1 LLHAHNSGHAQRGYL
16 REWLHDVAFASSAS
30 ALRADFPA
38 GLQLTELTASLRDGF
53 AMLVVPI
60 LRATSPCTIT
70 AYTRQS
76 TKMLDDEP
84 LWDLRIKVAKVTG
97 KQAADSHGRLVEQP
111 DEVRAAGHRAGTTV
125 LDHGELDAMAAESKP
140 FDLPLLDLPGEDEE
154 EGRRS
159 TGDGAAT
166 ATAGSAKQIN
176 VADLISQKLN
186 AFRDEDD

>member
-1 LLHAHNSGHAQRGYL
+1 MDGHQRGYL
-16 REWLHDVAFASSAS
+16 REWLHEVAFASSAS
-30 ALRADFPA
+30 ALRPDFPA

-76 TKMLDDEP
+76 MKMLDDEP
-84 LWDLRIKVAKVTG
+84 LWDLRIKVAKITG
-97 KQAADSHGRLVEQP
+97 KQAADSQGRQPEQP
-111 DEVRAAGHRAGTTV
+111 DEVRAASHRAAASV
-125 LDHGELDAMAAESKP
+125 LDHGDLDAMAAESKP
-140 FDLPLLDLPGEDEE
+140 FDLPVLDLPEEDQEE
-154 EGRRS
+154 RRS
-159 TGDGAAT
+159 SSTGT
-166 ATAGSAKQIN
+166 TGSAKQIN